1 MREYDVV
8 IIGGGVSGC
17 ALYFVLARYTNLKS
31 VALLEKYDR
40 IAPLNSSSK
49 ANSQTLHSGDIETN
63 YTLDKAERIKRIANM
78 IVRYGELMPDARAC
92 MRALPK
98 MVLAVGEQ
106 EVDYLR
112 ARHRE
117 FSALFPHM
125 DLWEKERI
133 AEIEPAVALHGD
145 RPRSETVVASGA
157 LDEICAVD
165 YGGLSESFAHN
176 AQDGAVAT
184 DLLLDTRVNTIRE
197 RDGGFELETSAGP
210 MAAGC
215 VVVAAGPH
223 SLLFAHQ
230 MGYGLTYSMLP
241 VAGSF
246 YFISRP
252 IRSKIYTVQN
262 PKLPFAAL
270 HADPDLAAPGRTR
283 LGPTA
288 LILPK
293 MERYRSGTYADFLRV
308 FSPDRQVMKV
318 MGDLLKDRD
327 IRNYIVRNLL
337 FEVPLIR
344 KRLFLKDVRKIIPS
358 LQLKELTFAGGF
370 GGLRP
375 QVIDRVHARL
385 QLGEASINPGN
396 GIIFNMTPS
405 PGAST
410 CLGNAYRDARAMVA
424 RLGFTLDR
432 DRLVRELLD
441 GEDLVQAA

>member
-1 MREYDVV
+1 MQKYDAV

-17 ALYFVLARYTNLKS
+17 ALFFVLTRYTNLSS
-31 VALLEKYDR
+31 VALLEKYDH
-40 IAPLNSSSK
+40 IAPLNSSVK

-63 YTLDKAERIKRIANM
+63 YTLEKAARVKRIANM
-78 IVRYGELMPDARAC
+78 IVRYGELVPDAQAC

-106 EVDYLR
+106 EVEYLR

-117 FSALFPHM
+117 FAAVFPYLQ
-125 DLWEKERI
+125 LWDKRHI
-133 AEIEPAVALHGD
+133 AELEPAVAMADGGL
-145 RPRSETVVASGA
+145 RPEPLAASGA
-157 LDEICAVD
+157 LGEICAVD
-165 YGGLSESFAHN
+165 YGGLSESFARN
-176 AQDGAVAT
+176 AQAGPMRT
-184 DLLLDTRVNTIRE
+184 DLLLDTPVRRITE
-197 RDGGFELETSAGP
+197 RDGGFELDTGRGTI
-210 MAAGC
+210 AAGC

-230 MGYGLTYSMLP
+230 MGYGRNFSMLP

-246 YFISRP
+246 YFIDRP

-293 MERYRSGTYADFLRV
+293 MERYRGGSYGEFLRV
-308 FSPDRQVMKV
+308 FRPDRGVMKV
-318 MGDLLKDRD
+318 MWDLIKDAD
-327 IRNYIVRNLL
+327 IRRYILRNLL
-337 FEVPLIR
+337 FEVPLVR
-344 KRLFLKDVRKIIPS
+344 KRLFVKEARKIIPA
-358 LQLKELTFAGGF
+358 LTVKELQFARGF

-375 QVIDRVHARL
+375 QVIDRAEARL
-385 QLGEASINPGN
+385 QLGEASINSGT

-410 CLGNAYRDARAMVA
+410 CLGNAYRDAGDIAA
-424 RLGFTLDR
+424 RLGATLDR

-441 GEDLVQAA
+441 GEDLEK